1 MAVIFFIN
9 NKIFFRNN
17 LNIDEVVTYERIILS
32 VLLRNISIAKYL
44 DYSQNALIPAE
55 HREDVVGHIVLVH
68 QSVGLYS
75 KLFLQR
81 LRRSNFVT
89 PKNYLDFINTYLKLL
104 KDKDQFILSQVR
116 FLRQIRYFH
125 LIIYSLNLVLN
136 KSI

>member
-32 VLLRNISIAKYL
+32 VLLRNISVAKYL
-44 DYSQNALIPAE
+44 TYSQNALIPAE